1 MSHLMAAIEAMRKL
15 STYII
20 KWDKIYEMEDAD
32 VGMSEVSYNSQT
44 NIAVLVMN
52 SERCSPCHINP
63 AMVLR
68 KAVVVVGN
76 GLDQSWR

>member
-1 MSHLMAAIEAMRKL
+1 
-15 STYII
+15 
-20 KWDKIYEMEDAD
+20 MEEAD
-32 VGMSEVSYNSQT
+32 VGRSECSYNSQT

-76 GLDQSWR
+76 GLDQSLR